1 MSAEMMESV
10 LQTLMSSD
18 NQLRGQ
24 AELAFN
30 DACVNQFAEVVTSLV
45 QLLSGH
51 PDQVIRM
58 FAAVLLRRQ
67 LSFSEAEAWGQ
78 LGEDIQEGGTWWAER
93 VSIARVCVCMCV
105 CVCVACVCV
114 WSSDTCKI
122 RLRFVCVVSAS
133 MVQLSDQVQGGGGAG
148 GRQRHHAL

>member
-10 LQTLMSSD
+10 LRTLMSSD

-24 AELAFN
+24 AEAAFN
-30 DACVNQFAEVVTSLV
+30 EACVNQFAEVVTSLV

-93 VSIARVCVCMCV
+93 VDRACMRVYAGVCGV
-105 CVCVACVCV
+105 CGVYVHV
-114 WSSDTCKI
+114 
-122 RLRFVCVVSAS
+122 
-133 MVQLSDQVQGGGGAG
+133 
-148 GRQRHHAL
+148 